1 VDVSDPRTTM
11 SSVLVI
17 GADGLLGRH
26 LYRRLETS
34 ARVVGASRRTGL
46 DLSRAEPFAAFDD
59 GRFDFVFNCA
69 VAYDGRALDD
79 LVAVNALGAERA
91 ARFALQHGAHL
102 VHAST
107 TSTLGVIG
115 EPYFGPYGMTKRLG
129 DELVAHATQEAGRP
143 ASVLRFSQLYD
154 SEGASRH
161 SQPMLF
167 RLIDQIRTQGYAT
180 VFGSHDPLRNYLHVD
195 DAVTIMIRA
204 AEQKLP
210 GIWYAAHPESVS
222 VSELAGRIAALLG
235 KPAELRWLAD
245 RPSLADIRIPSSEA
259 RALYERLGWS
269 PQVSLTEGLTRLL
282 RGC

>member
-1 VDVSDPRTTM
+1 MTALV

-26 LYRRLETS
+26 LCRRLAPS

-46 DLSRAEPFAAFDD
+46 DLSRAEPFEAFDE
-59 GRFDFVFNCA
+59 GSFDIVFNCA
-69 VAYDGRALDD
+69 VAYDERALDE

-91 ARFALQHGAHL
+91 ARFALQRGAHL

-107 TSTLGVIG
+107 ISALGVIG

-129 DELVAHATQEAGRP
+129 DELVAHATQEEGRP

-154 SEGASRH
+154 SEGASRR

-167 RLIDQIRTQGYAT
+167 RMIDQIRTQGHAT
-180 VFGSHDPLRNYLHVD
+180 LFGSHDPLRNYLHVD
-195 DAVTIMIRA
+195 DAVTIMVRA

-235 KPAELRWLAD
+235 KPADVRWLGD
-245 RPSLADIRIPSSEA
+245 RPPLSDIRIPSSEA

-269 PQVSLTEGLTRLL
+269 PDVSLDEGLTRLL
-282 RGC
+282 DAC